1 LTDGAKLFRFS
12 KIAFYLSHPKEEGK
26 MTRRIGTTF
35 VLLVLLFASA
45 GFAQQVQQSDTK
57 TIQSKIFQ
65 PIRLIDCPTAGLLP
79 RASFDFDIRIYPNG
93 GVIFGLDIGLMRR
106 FMVGMFFGGENV
118 IGDGDPDWNK
128 DIEFAVKYR
137 MINESWSFPAVA
149 IGFDSQ
155 GSGAFNDSLDRYV
168 YKSKG
173 FYGVVSKGYQMG
185 DVPFGLHAG
194 MNYSLENDDEDK
206 DIAFFFGAD
215 MRFGDNLGIVAEYD
229 LGTND
234 DHAKELFGQGYGYF
248 NIGAQWI
255 FSETLFL
262 QFHMKNLF
270 LNRKDV
276 STWGREFRI
285 VYFESF

>member
-1 LTDGAKLFRFS
+1 
-12 KIAFYLSHPKEEGK
+12 
-26 MTRRIGTTF
+26 MTRRVGVTVFLVVF
-35 VLLVLLFASA
+35 VLASA
-45 GFAQQVQQSDTK
+45 AYSQQS
-57 TIQSKIFQ
+57 QSDAKAMPAEGFQ
-65 PIRLIDCPTAGLLP
+65 PTRLVDCPTAGLLP

-106 FMVGMFFGGENV
+106 FMVGMSFGGENV
-118 IGDGDPDWNK
+118 IGDGDPDWNP
-128 DIEFAVKYR
+128 DIEFAAKYR
-137 MINESWSFPAVA
+137 LINESWSFPALA

-173 FYGVVSKGYQMG
+173 FYAVLSKGYAMG
-185 DVPFGLHAG
+185 DIPLGLHAG
-194 MNYSLENDDEDK
+194 ANYSLENDDEDK
-206 DIAFFFGAD
+206 DIAVFFGAD
-215 MRFGDNLGIVAEYD
+215 MRFGENLGVVGEYD

-234 DHAKELFGQGYGYF
+234 DNAQELFGQGYGYL
-248 NIGAQWI
+248 NVGVQWI

-262 QFHMKNLF
+262 QFHLKNLL
-270 LNRKDV
+270 LNREDV